1 MRVSNFWTLM
11 EDEFGSGYAY
21 VLANQLALTSL
32 GGRTVNE
39 ALADHFEPREV
50 WGAVCDAQDVPAE
63 RRLGKDVAPASG
75 RDPVID
81 G

>member
-1 MRVSNFWTLM
+1 M

-39 ALADHFEPREV
+39 ALGDHFEPREI
-50 WGAVCDAQDVPAE
+50 WEAVCDAQDVPQQ
-63 RRLGKDVAPASG
+63 RRLGKDVPPASG
-75 RDPVID
+75 RDRIID

>member
-1 MRVSNFWTLM
+1 M

-21 VLANQLALTSL
+21 VLANQLVLTGL

-39 ALADHFEPREV
+39 ALGDHFEPREI
-50 WGAVCDAQDVPAE
+50 WEAVCEAQDVPPA
-63 RRLGKDVAPASG
+63 RRFGKDVAPASG
-75 RDPVID
+75 RDKFMD

>member
-1 MRVSNFWTLM
+1 M